1 MATFSVG
8 LQGIKTEDVDMVEQL
23 IMDTF
28 KECHKKGFDKKQV
41 EAYLHQTEL
50 NLKHVSFLS
59 ILYNN
64 DDKCVNFII
73 YNILIIII

>member
-8 LQGIKTEDVDMVEQL
+8 LQGIKSSDIDKVEQI

-28 KECHKKGFDKKQV
+28 KECHKNGFDKKQI

-50 NLKHVSFLS
+50 NLKHVS
-59 ILYNN
+59 
-64 DDKCVNFII
+64 
-73 YNILIIII
+73 LIIL